1 VNDKREGT
9 GSAPDSVQQIIA
21 AIETIDRKL
30 TEHLAENSA
39 PDGAATF
46 EKARALLREAVGI
59 LTPAAPAEAHEETGP
74 AKRRVKIKAESEVAS
89 SGESAKSPASR
100 AKSTSRGG
108 RASVG
113 REPANIEKVANDEK
127 VANGSL
133 LARLGAAA
141 EASPP
146 PPEPTEP
153 TVESALPPPKPESTV
168 DATAQRLA
176 QLEAEIAD
184 LTEAVTA
191 TPTRPAGPRPTARPT
206 DPDQARAI
214 APAASETATAAL
226 ADQDDKPD
234 DDDEIAEITII
245 GADGAPA
252 PPASRAARYAPRIF
266 REGPSTSEEE
276 AEVEI
281 RGQDVTRS
289 ARRGSDGA
297 SSAHNSHSADK
308 SGGRS
313 KWRLFRGSR

>member
-9 GSAPDSVQQIIA
+9 GSAPDGVQQIIA

-113 REPANIEKVANDEK
+113 REPANIEKVAN
-127 VANGSL
+127 GSL

-153 TVESALPPPKPESTV
+153 TVESAPPPPKPESTV

-191 TPTRPAGPRPTARPT
+191 TPTRPAGPRPTARLT

-281 RGQDVTRS
+281 RGQDTTRS
-289 ARRGSDGA
+289 ARRNSDGA
-297 SSAHNSHSADK
+297 TSAHKSHSAEK
-308 SGGRS
+308 SSGGS